1 MMFGGGFFFGVT
13 VDAKGLQVAEGAIE
27 FGAAIS
33 VDFGV
38 ASGSVSAMAG
48 LYFKIEGDN
57 LTLAGYFRLR
67 GEVEALGIVSVTIEL
82 YLEMKYETASGKCV
96 GTATIKIDID
106 VTLFSTTISITC
118 SKKFAGSGPDPT
130 LAEMFDVNTATAT
143 STDWDL
149 YCGAF
154 A

>member
-1 MMFGGGFFFGVT
+1 MTKIRVA
-13 VDAKGLQVAEGAIE
+13 VDANE
-27 FGAAIS
+27 
-33 VDFGV
+33 
-38 ASGSVSAMAG
+38 
-48 LYFKIEGDN
+48 
-57 LTLAGYFRLR
+57 R

-130 LAEMFDVNTATAT
+130 LAEMFDVELSDNDIDTVGGLLAKALGKVPTAV
-143 STDWDL
+143 L
-149 YCGAF
+149 
-154 A
+154 